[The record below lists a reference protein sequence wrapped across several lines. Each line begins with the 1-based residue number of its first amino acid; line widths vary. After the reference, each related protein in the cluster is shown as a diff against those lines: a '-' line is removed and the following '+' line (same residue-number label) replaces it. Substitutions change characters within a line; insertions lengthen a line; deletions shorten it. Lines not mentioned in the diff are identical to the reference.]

1 MKIGYSSIS
10 FCQFSFRYD
19 IMLSCWCANPES
31 RPLFDSLE
39 KSISKLLESGV
50 AEHYIDLN
58 EPYLQSNISNMNE
71 GHTDYLALM
80 GSPDC
85 PPPPT
90 PIPPNYVNSH
100 IIAMQSIPTTST
112 AQLPDYLAMSS
123 PVNINSP
130 MSSGVDTHD
139 SPFTYSAINSPT
151 IVNNLNSTN
160 QNSPKLRSKIT
171 NIPEEIPMLKR
182 SNQSIQSDSD
192 TELNASD
199 TPNSNSNSNTN
210 LSQHK
215 NDDRLNTTVDNYINV
230 PSSKK
235 DAVSNP
241 GYIAVS
247 NINETKT

>member
-1 MKIGYSSIS
+1 
-10 FCQFSFRYD
+10 
-19 IMLSCWCANPES
+19 MLSCWCANAES

-39 KSISKLLESGV
+39 KSISKLLENGV

-58 EPYLQSNISNMNE
+58 EPYLQSNITNFNE
-71 GHTDYLALM
+71 GQTDYLALM

-90 PIPPNYVNSH
+90 PIPPDYVNSH
-100 IIAMQSIPTTST
+100 IIAMQQIPTTST
-112 AQLPDYLAMSS
+112 AQQPEYLAMAT

-130 MSSGVDTHD
+130 MPGGVDTHD
-139 SPFTYSAINSPT
+139 SHFPYSAINSPT
-151 IVNNLNSTN
+151 IINNLNATN
-160 QNSPKLRSKIT
+160 NQQSPKLRSKIT

-182 SNQSIQSDSD
+182 SNQSLPSDSD

-199 TPNSNSNSNTN
+199 THNSNSNSNTN
-210 LSQHK
+210 LSPHK
-215 NDDRLNTTVDNYINV
+215 NADLLNTTVDNYVNV

-241 GYIAVS
+241 GYIVVS